1 MNTFKEKESA
11 ADRPVR
17 GRQVLL
23 MMDEF
28 FSTNIKHGATYS
40 LKDLFAVKLKGE
52 NLRTFISNWDTVNA
66 GITHPPDPSALE
78 TLFYE
83 QVKNVRA
90 IQHDIEVYNRAEE
103 GTENHSYKFLVD
115 SAQRYLRR
123 ERLESNRDRI
133 HSSLGGP
140 KPSTPAVDDDRKKT
154 PFIPKGYCVAWNKGS
169 CTKDNCAYKH
179 ETPLQR
185 RLENR
190 AEDDLPVG
198 KVKTSQRLRVSIG
211 KPDVARG
218 EGNLNSGKQKPRKA
232 TPARSGSRSS
242 RGSDKKDK
250 RKKHKR
256 GKRDKSG
263 RRSGSEGSR

>member
-1 MNTFKEKESA
+1 MWINKVWKEGTVSADLVDPEGFTTLDAKLLSALSNICSGEFARKVNTFKEKESA

-66 GITHPPDPSALE
+66 GITHPPDPSVLE

-83 QVKNVRA
+83 QVNNVRA

-115 SAQRYLRR
+115 VVQRYLRR

-140 KPSTPAVDDDRKKT
+140 KPSTPAEENSVH
-154 PFIPKGYCVAWNKGS
+154 PKGVLCRMEQGQLHQRKLHVQTRDSSEENSK
-169 CTKDNCAYKH
+169 TK
-179 ETPLQR
+179 
-185 RLENR
+185 
-190 AEDDLPVG
+190 
-198 KVKTSQRLRVSIG
+198 
-211 KPDVARG
+211 
-218 EGNLNSGKQKPRKA
+218 
-232 TPARSGSRSS
+232 
-242 RGSDKKDK
+242 
-250 RKKHKR
+250 
-256 GKRDKSG
+256 
-263 RRSGSEGSR
+263 